1 MKKILAILL
10 SLLTLLSCGFLSAC
24 SAEKTQP
31 DTPDTETVW
40 EMVSEAYIYAF
51 PLVLTDA
58 TKTLSTNTDGTM
70 TGRAPINQFNHAK
83 KLADASF
90 RTVVTPN
97 VDTVYSQ
104 AWIDISTEPMVYV
117 LPETDRFCNVQL
129 LDAWTNTA
137 AVLDKAGAYAI
148 ALPGWEGE
156 LPDGVTRVDVPTATM
171 WSITRTVLSGNED
184 LPNVYAI
191 QEQMQLLPLSAY
203 VQGGEYAAPQGAY
216 KEENDFVPVN
226 KVLSMTPAE
235 FFNTANALMQVNPP
249 ADADKELL
257 KKLSA
262 INVGAEKADLG
273 LTADV
278 KPATDFTAKA
288 NAAVYDEL
296 DFDDKREYEFATR
309 GLIDAPETLEL
320 KDEDG
325 KILWSQEAYAFLD
338 DYEKAP
344 DSVNPSLWENTKNN
358 HAYGLFEVTDG
369 IYQVRGYD
377 MANLTVVKGD
387 TGWIVFDTLMS
398 VECSQAA
405 MQLIEKNLGKFPVKA
420 VIVSHSHAD
429 HFGGI
434 AGVMAKED
442 KADETLSIEDQL
454 ASGKI
459 PVITPVGFTEHSVK
473 ENVYAGKGMGRRS
486 NYQYGILLTPG
497 VTGKLAQ
504 GIGMGQS
511 TGTVSFMTPS
521 YEITQSGEKLTID
534 GVELEFQLTPGTEA
548 PAEMNTWLPQ
558 YKALWMAENCTGTL
572 HNLYT
577 LRGAEVRDGAA
588 WASYI
593 TEAISLYGKDAEV
606 TFQSHNWP
614 HWGNNV
620 VNDYMVNTA
629 AVYKFI
635 NDQTLTYINQG
646 YTSDEISNMIKLPEA
661 LNKIWYTR
669 QYYGTVAHNAKAVYQ
684 KFMGWY
690 DSNPV
695 NLNPLMPS
703 DSAKKWV
710 EYLGN
715 VDKVLQMAKADFD
728 KGEYQW
734 VAEVTNTIV
743 FVDPTNTDARL
754 LCADALEQLGYQAE
768 SGPWR
773 NEYLTAAQE
782 LRHGNANFTAST
794 KSTGDM
800 VKALSAPML
809 FDYMA
814 IVMDKQALAD
824 RDFTMNV
831 LLPDVGEQHML
842 RMKNGVLLVYADT
855 LSDDADVSITC
866 PKNALFAILTNNQ
879 ETVAKAV
886 KVEGSAELLALMME
900 NMNQIP
906 ITGTNPF
913 NIIEP

>member
-104 AWIDISTEPMVYV
+104 AWLDISTEPMVYV

-129 LDAWTNTA
+129 LDSWTNTA

-191 QEQMQLLPLSAY
+191 QEQMQLLPLLAY

-235 FFNTANALMQVNPP
+235 FFNTANALIQVNPP

-288 NAAVYDEL
+288 NAAIYDEL
-296 DFDDKREYEFATR
+296 DFDDKQEYEFATR

-420 VIVSHSHAD
+420 VIISHSHVD

-646 YTSDEISNMIKLPEA
+646 YTSDEISNMIELPEA

-710 EYLGN
+710 EYLGD
-715 VDKVLQMAKADFD
+715 VDNALQMAKADFD

-743 FVDPTNTDARL
+743 FADPTNTDARL

-800 VKALSAPML
+800 VKVLSAPML

-831 LLPDVGEQHML
+831 ILPDVGEQHML
-842 RMKNGVLLVYADT
+842 RVKNGVLLVYADT

-879 ETVAKAV
+879 ETVTQAV
-886 KVEGSAELLALMME
+886 KVEGSAELLTLMME
-900 NMNQIP
+900 NMNQFP
-906 ITGTNPF
+906 ITEANPF

>member
-31 DTPDTETVW
+31 DTPDTKTVW

-104 AWIDISTEPMVYV
+104 AWLDISTEPMVYV

-288 NAAVYDEL
+288 NAAIYDEL
-296 DFDDKREYEFATR
+296 DFDDKQEYEFATR

-420 VIVSHSHAD
+420 VIISHSHAD

-646 YTSDEISNMIKLPEA
+646 YTSDEISNMIELPEA

-710 EYLGN
+710 EYLGD
-715 VDKVLQMAKADFD
+715 VDNVLQMAKADFD

-743 FVDPTNTDARL
+743 FADPTNTDARL

-800 VKALSAPML
+800 VKVLSAPML

-831 LLPDVGEQHML
+831 ILPDVGEQHML
-842 RMKNGVLLVYADT
+842 RVKNGVLLVYADT

-866 PKNALFAILTNNQ
+866 PKNALFAILTNNR
-879 ETVAKAV
+879 ETVTQAV
-886 KVEGSAELLALMME
+886 KVEGSAELLTLMME
-900 NMNQIP
+900 NMNQFP
-906 ITGTNPF
+906 ITGANPF

>member
-1 MKKILAILL
+1 MKR
-10 SLLTLLSCGFLSAC
+10 LLTLLLAAAMLFSCAL
-24 SAEKTQP
+24 AET
-31 DTPDTETVW
+31 
-40 EMVSEAYIYAF
+40 S
-51 PLVLTDA
+51 
-58 TKTLSTNTDGTM
+58 S
-70 TGRAPINQFNHAK
+70 
-83 KLADASF
+83 
-90 RTVVTPN
+90 
-97 VDTVYSQ
+97 
-104 AWIDISTEPMVYV
+104 
-117 LPETDRFCNVQL
+117 
-129 LDAWTNTA
+129 LDLNC
-137 AVLDKAGAYAI
+137 
-148 ALPGWEGE
+148 E
-156 LPDGVTRVDVPTATM
+156 
-171 WSITRTVLSGNED
+171 
-184 LPNVYAI
+184 
-191 QEQMQLLPLSAY
+191 
-203 VQGGEYAAPQGAY
+203 
-216 KEENDFVPVN
+216 
-226 KVLSMTPAE
+226 
-235 FFNTANALMQVNPP
+235 
-249 ADADKELL
+249 
-257 KKLSA
+257 
-262 INVGAEKADLG
+262 
-273 LTADV
+273 V
-278 KPATDFTAKA
+278 KPATEYTAQA

-296 DFDDKREYEFATR
+296 DFSDKQEYASATR

-320 KDEDG
+320 KDKDG
-325 KILWSQEAYAFLD
+325 RILWSQDAFAFLN

-344 DSVNPSLWENTKNN
+344 DSVNPSLWENTINN
-358 HAYGLFEVTDG
+358 HVYGLFEVADG

-405 MQLIEKNLGKFPVKA
+405 MQLIEKNLGHFPVKA
-420 VIVSHSHAD
+420 VVISHSHVD

-434 AGVMAKED
+434 AGVMAAED
-442 KADETLSIEDQL
+442 KADETLSIEEQL

-459 PVITPVGFTEHSVK
+459 PVIAPAGFTEHAVK

-486 NYQYGILLTPG
+486 NYQYGILLKPG

-511 TGTVSFMTPS
+511 VGTISFMTPS
-521 YEITQSGEKLTID
+521 YEIRESGERLTID

-558 YKALWMAENCTGTL
+558 HKALWMAENCTGTL

-588 WASYI
+588 WAGYI
-593 TEAISLYGKDAEV
+593 TEAISRYGKDAEV
-606 TFQSHNWP
+606 VFQSHNWP
-614 HWGNNV
+614 HWGNDV

-629 AVYKFI
+629 AVYKYI

-646 YTSDEISNMIKLPEA
+646 YTSDEISSMIELPEA
-661 LNKIWYTR
+661 LNRIWYTR
-669 QYYGTVAHNAKAVYQ
+669 PYYGTVAHNAKAVYQ

-695 NLNPLMPS
+695 HLNPLAPS

-710 EYLGN
+710 EYLGD
-715 VDKVLQMAKADFD
+715 VDKALQMAKADFD

-734 VAEVTNTIV
+734 VAEITNAIV
-743 FVDPTNTDARL
+743 FADPTNIDARL
-754 LCADALEQLGYQAE
+754 LCSDAMEQLVYQAE

-782 LRHGNANFTAST
+782 LRHGNANLTAAA
-794 KSTGDM
+794 KNTGEM

-824 RDFTMNV
+824 EDFTVNV
-831 LLPDVGEQHML
+831 TLPDVGERHML
-842 RMKNGVLLVYADT
+842 RVKNGVLLVYKNT
-855 LSDDADVSITC
+855 LSDSADVSITC

-886 KVEGSAELLALMME
+886 QIEGRAELLTRMME
-900 NMNQIP
+900 NMNQFQ

>member
-1 MKKILAILL
+1 M
-10 SLLTLLSCGFLSAC
+10 
-24 SAEKTQP
+24 
-31 DTPDTETVW
+31 
-40 EMVSEAYIYAF
+40 
-51 PLVLTDA
+51 
-58 TKTLSTNTDGTM
+58 
-70 TGRAPINQFNHAK
+70 
-83 KLADASF
+83 
-90 RTVVTPN
+90 
-97 VDTVYSQ
+97 
-104 AWIDISTEPMVYV
+104 
-117 LPETDRFCNVQL
+117 
-129 LDAWTNTA
+129 
-137 AVLDKAGAYAI
+137 
-148 ALPGWEGE
+148 
-156 LPDGVTRVDVPTATM
+156 
-171 WSITRTVLSGNED
+171 
-184 LPNVYAI
+184 
-191 QEQMQLLPLSAY
+191 
-203 VQGGEYAAPQGAY
+203 
-216 KEENDFVPVN
+216 
-226 KVLSMTPAE
+226 
-235 FFNTANALMQVNPP
+235 
-249 ADADKELL
+249 
-257 KKLSA
+257 
-262 INVGAEKADLG
+262 
-273 LTADV
+273 
-278 KPATDFTAKA
+278 
-288 NAAVYDEL
+288 
-296 DFDDKREYEFATR
+296 
-309 GLIDAPETLEL
+309 
-320 KDEDG
+320 
-325 KILWSQEAYAFLD
+325 
-338 DYEKAP
+338 
-344 DSVNPSLWENTKNN
+344 
-358 HAYGLFEVTDG
+358 
-369 IYQVRGYD
+369 
-377 MANLTVVKGD
+377 
-387 TGWIVFDTLMS
+387 
-398 VECSQAA
+398 
-405 MQLIEKNLGKFPVKA
+405 
-420 VIVSHSHAD
+420 
-429 HFGGI
+429 
-434 AGVMAKED
+434 
-442 KADETLSIEDQL
+442 
-454 ASGKI
+454 
-459 PVITPVGFTEHSVK
+459 
-473 ENVYAGKGMGRRS
+473 
-486 NYQYGILLTPG
+486 
-497 VTGKLAQ
+497 
-504 GIGMGQS
+504 
-511 TGTVSFMTPS
+511 
-521 YEITQSGEKLTID
+521 
-534 GVELEFQLTPGTEA
+534 ELEFQLTPGTEA

-646 YTSDEISNMIKLPEA
+646 YTSDEISNMIELPEA

-695 NLNPLMPS
+695 NLNPLTPS

-710 EYLGN
+710 EYLWD

-743 FVDPTNTDARL
+743 FADPTNTDARL

-831 LLPDVGEQHML
+831 ILPDVGEQHML
-842 RMKNGVLLVYADT
+842 RVKNGVLLVYADT
-855 LSDDADVSITC
+855 SSDDADVSITC

-886 KVEGSAELLALMME
+886 KVEGSAELLTLMME
-900 NMNQIP
+900 NMNQFP

>member
-10 SLLTLLSCGFLSAC
+10 SLLTLLSCGLLSAC

-31 DTPDTETVW
+31 DTPDTETVR
-40 EMVSEAYIYAF
+40 ETVREAYIYAF

-104 AWIDISTEPMVYV
+104 AWLDISTEPMVYV

-156 LPDGVTRVDVPTATM
+156 LPDGVTRVDVPTATV

-278 KPATDFTAKA
+278 KPATDFTTKA
-288 NAAVYDEL
+288 NAAIYDEL
-296 DFDDKREYEFATR
+296 DFDDKQEYEFATR

-325 KILWSQEAYAFLD
+325 TILWSQEAYAFLD

-369 IYQVRGYD
+369 VYQVRGYD

-420 VIVSHSHAD
+420 VIISHSHAD

-593 TEAISLYGKDAEV
+593 TEAISLYGKDAEI

-646 YTSDEISNMIKLPEA
+646 YTSDEISNMLELPEA

-695 NLNPLMPS
+695 NLTPLMPS

-710 EYLGN
+710 EYLGD
-715 VDKVLQMAKADFD
+715 VDNALQMAKADFD

-743 FVDPTNTDARL
+743 FADPTNTDARL

-800 VKALSAPML
+800 VKVLSAPML

-831 LLPDVGEQHML
+831 ILPDVGEQHML
-842 RMKNGVLLVYADT
+842 RVKNGVLLVYADT

-886 KVEGSAELLALMME
+886 KVEGDDEEAAAAAIQKFLTE
-900 NMNQIP
+900 NV
-906 ITGTNPF
+906 
-913 NIIEP
+913 

>member
-1 MKKILAILL
+1 MLLASVL
-10 SLLTLLSCGFLSAC
+10 LLSCVGCAQDGRK
-24 SAEKTQP
+24 EP
-31 DTPDTETVW
+31 D
-40 EMVSEAYIYAF
+40 
-51 PLVLTDA
+51 
-58 TKTLSTNTDGTM
+58 
-70 TGRAPINQFNHAK
+70 
-83 KLADASF
+83 
-90 RTVVTPN
+90 
-97 VDTVYSQ
+97 
-104 AWIDISTEPMVYV
+104 
-117 LPETDRFCNVQL
+117 
-129 LDAWTNTA
+129 
-137 AVLDKAGAYAI
+137 
-148 ALPGWEGE
+148 
-156 LPDGVTRVDVPTATM
+156 
-171 WSITRTVLSGNED
+171 
-184 LPNVYAI
+184 
-191 QEQMQLLPLSAY
+191 
-203 VQGGEYAAPQGAY
+203 
-216 KEENDFVPVN
+216 
-226 KVLSMTPAE
+226 
-235 FFNTANALMQVNPP
+235 
-249 ADADKELL
+249 
-257 KKLSA
+257 
-262 INVGAEKADLG
+262 AEKADLG
-273 LTADV
+273 LTAEV

-296 DFDDKREYEFATR
+296 DFDDKQEYEFATR

-325 KILWSQEAYAFLD
+325 TILWSQEAYAFLD

-420 VIVSHSHAD
+420 VIISHSHAD

-486 NYQYGILLTPG
+486 NYQYGVLLTPG

-572 HNLYT
+572 YNLYT

-614 HWGNNV
+614 HWGNDV

-646 YTSDEISNMIKLPEA
+646 YTSDEISNMIELPEA

-710 EYLGN
+710 EYLGD

-743 FVDPTNTDARL
+743 FADPTNTDARL

-831 LLPDVGEQHML
+831 ILPDVGEQHML
-842 RMKNGVLLVYADT
+842 RVKNGVLLVYADT

-886 KVEGSAELLALMME
+886 KVEGSAELLTLMME
-900 NMNQIP
+900 NMNQFP
-906 ITGTNPF
+906 ITGANPF

>member
-1 MKKILAILL
+1 MAMKRIAAM
-10 SLLTLLSCGFLSAC
+10 LLTSVLLLSCVGCA
-24 SAEKTQP
+24 Q
-31 DTPDTETVW
+31 
-40 EMVSEAYIYAF
+40 
-51 PLVLTDA
+51 
-58 TKTLSTNTDGTM
+58 DG
-70 TGRAPINQFNHAK
+70 RK
-83 KLADASF
+83 
-90 RTVVTPN
+90 
-97 VDTVYSQ
+97 
-104 AWIDISTEPMVYV
+104 EP
-117 LPETDRFCNVQL
+117 
-129 LDAWTNTA
+129 
-137 AVLDKAGAYAI
+137 
-148 ALPGWEGE
+148 
-156 LPDGVTRVDVPTATM
+156 
-171 WSITRTVLSGNED
+171 
-184 LPNVYAI
+184 
-191 QEQMQLLPLSAY
+191 
-203 VQGGEYAAPQGAY
+203 
-216 KEENDFVPVN
+216 
-226 KVLSMTPAE
+226 
-235 FFNTANALMQVNPP
+235 
-249 ADADKELL
+249 
-257 KKLSA
+257 
-262 INVGAEKADLG
+262 GAEKADLG
-273 LTADV
+273 LTAEV

-296 DFDDKREYEFATR
+296 DFDDKQEYEFATR

-325 KILWSQEAYAFLD
+325 TILWSQEAYAFLD

-377 MANLTVVKGD
+377 MANLTVVKGN

-420 VIVSHSHAD
+420 VIISHSHAD

-614 HWGNNV
+614 HWNTPETPHGVEDFLRNN
-620 VNDYMVNTA
+620 A
-629 AVYKFI
+629 AVYKYI
-635 NDQTLTYINQG
+635 HDRTLHLANQG
-646 YTSDEISNMIKLPEA
+646 RTAKEIAREVVLPEKLA
-661 LNKIWYTR
+661 KVWYTR
-669 QYYGTVAHNAKAVYQ
+669 PYYGSVEINARAVYC
-684 KFMGWY
+684 KYLGFYNG
-690 DSNPV
+690 NPTE
-695 NLNPLMPS
+695 LNALTETEE
-703 DSAKKWV
+703 AKLFV
-710 EYLGN
+710 EYVGSVEQVLHLAKQDGKNDLIQNMTPRMVLDYLGI
-715 VDKVLQMAKADFD
+715 VTDGEKLADADFRFRL
-728 KGEYQW
+728 QL
-734 VAEVTNTIV
+734 VTNAAGEPAVWQAGEAFQVQAEFAVHVYHGTILYYEGHTEESL
-743 FVDPTNTDARL
+743 PLIRIA
-754 LCADALEQLGYQAE
+754 ADAFPAITAKNLETLLPFVE
-768 SGPWR
+768 TEHL
-773 NEYLTAAQE
+773 EYLQQIHDAVVDLNQ
-782 LRHGNANFTAST
+782 HSQF
-794 KSTGDM
+794 
-800 VKALSAPML
+800 AL
-809 FDYMA
+809 
-814 IVMDKQALAD
+814 
-824 RDFTMNV
+824 
-831 LLPDVGEQHML
+831 
-842 RMKNGVLLVYADT
+842 
-855 LSDDADVSITC
+855 
-866 PKNALFAILTNNQ
+866 
-879 ETVAKAV
+879 
-886 KVEGSAELLALMME
+886 
-900 NMNQIP
+900 
-906 ITGTNPF
+906 
-913 NIIEP
+913 IEPNRENH

>member
-24 SAEKTQP
+24 SAEKAQP

-104 AWIDISTEPMVYV
+104 AWLDISTEPMVYV

-288 NAAVYDEL
+288 NAAIYDEL
-296 DFDDKREYEFATR
+296 DFDDKQEYEFATR

-420 VIVSHSHAD
+420 VIISHSHVD

-646 YTSDEISNMIKLPEA
+646 YTSDEISNMIELPEA

-695 NLNPLMPS
+695 NLNPLMPN

-710 EYLGN
+710 EYLGD
-715 VDKVLQMAKADFD
+715 VDNVLQMAKADFD

-743 FVDPTNTDARL
+743 FADPTNTDARL

-800 VKALSAPML
+800 VKVLSAPML

-831 LLPDVGEQHML
+831 ILPDVGEQHML
-842 RMKNGVLLVYADT
+842 RVKNGVLLVYADT

-879 ETVAKAV
+879 ETVTQAV
-886 KVEGSAELLALMME
+886 KVEGSAELLTLMME
-900 NMNQIP
+900 NMNQFP
-906 ITGTNPF
+906 ITEANPF